1 MNEIHYIG
9 EHLLPGQIGQFAI
22 VLGFVSSL
30 LAAVAYFFATQR
42 SEKAEF
48 SNWRKIGRLSFLVQG
63 ISVFTVMGAI
73 FYVMVNKYF
82 EYQYVWGHVSEDLP
96 FRYIFSAFWE
106 GQEGS
111 FLLWMF
117 WHVLLGVVLIKTLSK
132 SSNPKGLPSNPS
144 LSWEAPV
151 LSVLSLVQVFLFVM
165 ILGLYFGEDLKIGSS
180 PLLLLR
186 DVMDIPLFNNAD
198 YIKLIQGNGLNPL
211 LQNYW
216 MTIHPP
222 TLFLGFASTTVPFCF
237 AVAGLWT
244 NRYKEWLRPAMPW
257 ALFSAAILG
266 TGILMGGA
274 WAYEALSFGGYW
286 AWDPVENLSLVPWL
300 VLLAGIHTNLVAKNT
315 GYSIRSTYVFY
326 ILTFI
331 LILYSTFM
339 TRSGILGESSVHA
352 FTEMGLESLL
362 ILFIGTFTLLSLGLY
377 FVKYRRLPSPK
388 KEESVES
395 KEFWMF
401 IGALV
406 LLFSAAMITVSTS
419 LPVYNKIVQLFQPD
433 FDGLVITDRIAH
445 YNKYQLWIAV
455 FIGLISGFAQ
465 FLRFKEFNWKQRYS
479 KFFKHS
485 LFSAIS
491 AAILTWLTSL
501 WIQLSGWQF
510 FVLLF
515 AAYFGLFA
523 NLDYLIGFLKGNLK
537 VAASTFGHIG
547 FGIMIVGTVASGLN
561 KQHISTNPFA
571 QRGLLDEEMLKR
583 NVLLFKGKPILMS
596 GYRVTYVR
604 DTMIGNDRQFEINYQ
619 KLDKNGVVKE
629 NFTVRPTAL
638 YDNKITK
645 IAAYNPATKHYLE
658 KDIFTHIATLPRQE
672 ADFEF
677 ARNQEDSLQY
687 QIFDLP
693 LGKPFTIRDTV
704 TTGAK
709 TTILETE
716 VTLLSINLQPH
727 HRNYQPQE
735 GDIAAGVKI
744 AFHNLEEDTVYY
756 AEPVLVLR
764 GSLLYTYPIQLNDLM
779 MKVRLTEDIFN
790 LLFTPESEL
799 DYRTFTFKK
808 GEDINFNG
816 LGITFSGFDKN
827 PQHTGY
833 RKEKDD
839 IAVGAVIQVND
850 PKTGTVNKAEPVY
863 LIRGTQPFNLKDEIP
878 ELGLHFRFTSIDPNK
893 ETVEIMIAQREDRKV
908 QSIPVEIALK
918 SLRTDYIVLEAI
930 IFPGINLFWLGSVLM
945 MLGLGLAMWRRIQL
959 LKNTT
964 N

>member
-1 MNEIHYIG
+1 MNGIQYIG

-22 VLGFVSSL
+22 ILGFVSSL
-30 LAAVAYFFATQR
+30 LAAAAYFFATQR
-42 SEKAEF
+42 REKEEF
-48 SNWRKIGRLSFLVQG
+48 ANWRKIGRLSFLVQG
-63 ISVFTVMGAI
+63 ISVFTVIGVL

-82 EYQYVWGHVSEDLP
+82 EYQYVWAHVSEDLP

-117 WHVLLGVVLIKTLSK
+117 WHVLLGFVLIKTLSK
-132 SSNPKGLPSNPS
+132 SALLKDSSS
-144 LSWEAPV
+144 LGASWEAPV
-151 LSVLSLVQVFLFVM
+151 LSVLSLVQAFLFVM
-165 ILGLYFGEDLKIGSS
+165 ILGLYFGENLKIGSS

-198 YIKLIQGNGLNPL
+198 YVELIKGTGLNPL

-237 AVAGLWT
+237 AIAGLWT

-315 GYSIRSTYVFY
+315 GYSIKSTYLFY

-362 ILFIGTFTLLSLGLY
+362 ILFIGTFTLLSLVLY
-377 FVKYRRLPSPK
+377 LAKYRRLPSPK

-401 IGALV
+401 IGSLV
-406 LLFSAAMITVSTS
+406 LLFSAAMITISTS
-419 LPVYNKIVQLFQPD
+419 LPVYNKIVQVFKPD

-465 FLRFKEFNWKQRYS
+465 FLRFKEFNWKQRVS

-485 LFSAIS
+485 LFSALS
-491 AAILTWLTSL
+491 AAVLTWLTTF
-501 WIQLSGWQF
+501 WIQLHAWQF

-523 NLDYLIGFLKGNLK
+523 NLDYLITFLKGNLK
-537 VAASTFGHIG
+537 MAASAFAHIG
-547 FGIMIVGTVASGLN
+547 FGIMVVGTVASGLN

-596 GYRVTYVR
+596 GYRVTYLR
-604 DTMIGNDRQFEINYQ
+604 DTMIGNDREFEINYQ

-645 IAAYNPATKHYLE
+645 IAAYNPATKHYLQ

-672 ADFEF
+672 ADFEY

-687 QIFDLP
+687 QVFDLP
-693 LGKPFTIRDTV
+693 LGKPFVIKDTV
-704 TTGAK
+704 TTGA
-709 TTILETE
+709 TISILDTE
-716 VTLLSINLQPH
+716 ATLLSIN
-727 HRNYQPQE
+727 RQPQHPE
-735 GDIAAGVKI
+735 YHPQKGDIAVGVKI
-744 AFHNLEEDTVYY
+744 AFRNVEEDTVYY

-764 GSLLYTYPIQLNDLM
+764 GSLLFAYPIQLNDLM

-790 LLFTPESEL
+790 LLFTPESDL
-799 DYRTFTFKK
+799 DYRTFVFKQGDK
-808 GEDINFNG
+808 INYNG
-816 LGITFSGFDKN
+816 LDIQFTGFDKN
-827 PQHTGY
+827 PQHPAY
-833 RKEKDD
+833 QKEEND
-839 IAVGAVIQVND
+839 IAVGAQLRVTD
-850 PKTGTVNKAEPVY
+850 PKTGTSKEAEPVY
-863 LIRGTQPFNLKDEIP
+863 LIRGAQPFNLKDEIP
-878 ELGLHFRFTSIDPNK
+878 ESGLHFRFTSIDPNK
-893 ETVEIMIAQREDRKV
+893 ETVEILIAQRSDRKV
-908 QSIPVEIALK
+908 ESVPVEIALK
-918 SLRTDYIVLEAI
+918 SFRTDYIVLEAI
-930 IFPGINLFWLGSVLM
+930 VFPGINLFWLGSILM
-945 MLGLGLAMWRRIQL
+945 MFGLGLGMWKRIQL
-959 LKNTT
+959 LKNRAG
-964 N
+964 